1 MDSTALLSM
10 MILTCLGILVV
21 AALAKP
27 LRLLF
32 RFCLSAIGG
41 TALVFLCSKMGIAIG
56 VNLITILTAGIL
68 GIPGVLGLILCS
80 IVL

>member
-27 LRLLF
+27 LRLLL

-41 TALVFLCSKMGIAIG
+41 TALLFLCGKIGICVGI
-56 VNLITILTAGIL
+56 NMITILIAGVL
-68 GIPGVLGLILCS
+68 GIPGILGLILCS
-80 IVL
+80 IFL